1 MRSKLALLLLAGL
14 VVLIATQYASAAKAK
29 KGPLKKLSNMKHEIS
44 EKFANLAAKQ
54 LKRSVKVEDLRP
66 PPKFMCITC
75 PFLGVNPYAT
85 RRIPIGRTSF
95 RRPSYRAPSYRR
107 RRTSRFSSLRR
118 RRYYWFER
126 NSVFGS
132 KYNSLHQLLFTLF
145 SLKIHY
151 FFQHCSPNL
160 AQDRKKYMKTNH
172 RT

>member
-66 PPKFMCITC
+66 PPKFMCTTC

-85 RRIPIGRTSF
+85 RRIPIGQTSF
-95 RRPSYRAPSYRR
+95 RRPSSYRAPSYRR

-118 RRYYWFER
+118 RRH
-126 NSVFGS
+126 FG
-132 KYNSLHQLLFTLF
+132 F
-145 SLKIHY
+145 
-151 FFQHCSPNL
+151 
-160 AQDRKKYMKTNH
+160 
-172 RT
+172 